1 MNIPIISKWLVGHM
15 VKKYK
20 YQIISIEDFKI
31 LLSEVGLN
39 LTYKQQNK
47 LSQKMSD
54 MTKLKHKKKK

>member
-15 VKKYK
+15 VKKHK
-20 YQIISIEDFKI
+20 YQIMSIDDFKM

-39 LTYKQQNK
+39 LTHKQQNK

-54 MTKLKHKKKK
+54 MTNKK

>member
-15 VKKYK
+15 VKKYN
-20 YQIISIEDFKI
+20 YQIISIENFKM

-39 LTYKQQNK
+39 LTHKQQNK

-54 MTKLKHKKKK
+54 MTNKNKNKK

>member
-15 VKKYK
+15 VKKNK
-20 YQIISIEDFKI
+20 YQIISLENFKM

-47 LSQKMSD
+47 LSQKMDD
-54 MTKLKHKKKK
+54 MTKQKLKK